1 MQVINFSASLQF
13 GTRRYSPLTG
23 AWSRNLSAFVVW
35 GSHVTWRHRWSH
47 GSLEDK
53 GIMDKVVN
61 NLACWACAWYCLLFS
76 MLMWIGIADARLKW
90 LVKRRGGD
98 TKIRYT
104 APTFINNSW
113 AIPVKSLKGADKKV
127 LENYLSLLFLK
138 GTLINVGKCLK
149 IKQI

>member
-1 MQVINFSASLQF
+1 
-13 GTRRYSPLTG
+13 
-23 AWSRNLSAFVVW
+23 
-35 GSHVTWRHRWSH
+35 
-47 GSLEDK
+47 
-53 GIMDKVVN
+53 
-61 NLACWACAWYCLLFS
+61 
-76 MLMWIGIADARLKW
+76 MLIWIGIADARFKW

-98 TKIRYT
+98 TKNRYT

-138 GTLINVGKCLK
+138 GTLSVAFIIVEKCLK